1 MPRPLRALV
10 PALFLSLAL
19 ACRSTPGPETSA
31 SAASPASAPKL
42 GVLAPLGGA
51 ALSLWPE
58 AHAGSFVV
66 LEVLPSGTPVA
77 AGEVLARC
85 DARAID
91 EQLADARLEL
101 GTQRLNHE
109 ATLERNRL
117 EAQAAESA
125 RARAQAGLERARRAL
140 ESWRTNELAF
150 SARQDELSQ
159 RYQEANLEDQTDEL
173 DQLEKMYA
181 ADELVDA
188 TEDIVLKRSRRGLAL
203 TREGNALALERARV
217 RRELDQALERERR
230 EEELR
235 AQEEAFERLGR
246 EQALAAQA
254 RADAELRSSAALAKK
269 TEALARLERDRALFE
284 LRAPEAGV
292 LLHGARRDWRP
303 GKSPT
308 RIERGATLATRA
320 EVFLVVPPE
329 PGAVAFE
336 VTDAERARFADGS
349 ELVVRP
355 LHGQGE
361 GRARVTLDPLPRA
374 LGTGDLTLEAVATLA
389 APLAGARYGERV
401 RLEPA
406 GAKE

>member
-1 MPRPLRALV
+1 
-10 PALFLSLAL
+10 
-19 ACRSTPGPETSA
+19 
-31 SAASPASAPKL
+31 
-42 GVLAPLGGA
+42 
-51 ALSLWPE
+51 
-58 AHAGSFVV
+58 
-66 LEVLPSGTPVA
+66 EVLPPGTTVA
-77 AGEVLARC
+77 AGDVLARC

-117 EAQAAESA
+117 EARAAESA

-140 ESWRTNELAF
+140 ESWKTNELAF
-150 SARQDELSQ
+150 SARQDELSK

-203 TREGNALALERARV
+203 TKEQNALALDRARV

-230 EEELR
+230 EEEVR
-235 AQEEAFERLGR
+235 TQTEALERLER
-246 EQALAAQA
+246 EQELAARA
-254 RADAELRSSAALAKK
+254 RADAELRSGEALAKK

-303 GKSPT
+303 GKSPA
-308 RIERGATLATRA
+308 RLERGATLATRA

-329 PGAVAFE
+329 PGGVTFE
-336 VTDAERARFADGS
+336 VTDGERARFADGS
-349 ELVVRP
+349 EFVVRP
-355 LHGQGE
+355 LHGPGE
-361 GRARVTLDPLPRA
+361 ARARVALDPLPRA

-389 APLAGARYGERV
+389 APLAGARYGQRV